1 MRVLDEVCESITGL
15 RRLKST
21 DAVQAE
27 GQRLLHQRPAF
38 DLTR

>member
-1 MRVLDEVCESITGL
+1 LFTSL